1 MTPPLPAP
9 PASTAPFLRASGL
22 SRSFGERRVLTDVAF
37 TVHAGA
43 RAGLIGQNGSGK
55 STLLRILAGIDR
67 ADAGTVEVPA
77 GARIGLLR
85 QDFPLD
91 AAASLREVLHEAQ
104 APQFLARARV
114 EQAGDALALDPDD
127 PERIRELDEAV
138 AAAER
143 TGAWTAESRAEAAV
157 AGLGLASVDPGRA
170 VETLSGGQRAR
181 LMLAGLLLA
190 RPDILLLDE
199 PTNHLDDDA
208 ADFLHRV
215 LAGWHG
221 PVIAASHDR
230 AFLDDIATEILD
242 LDPVPASLAPGGLD
256 EDAPAT
262 EVRGLTRTR
271 GRYSDHVLQR
281 LGEREAWER
290 RYAAEQEELRR
301 LRARGRDSHLVGHSG
316 AAPRT
321 EGRAARK
328 FYADRNARVVRRRV
342 DDAARRLEALEGAQV
357 RRPPRELVF
366 GGLDVAG
373 TPRRAGAGLALR
385 EAGVTG
391 RLAPVTLDAGPG
403 DQVLVEG
410 PNGSGKST
418 LLAILAGHAAPTSGA
433 ADVRGRVGLLSQ
445 DPAPRD
451 PSLAVEEVYR
461 HAVGDARADAV
472 ALPAFGLL
480 DPRDLARPV
489 GVLSTGQLRRLEL
502 AIILADPPEILALD
516 EPTNHLSLDLATA
529 LESLLPGYPGI
540 VVVASHDRWLRRRWQ
555 GQVLSLAPVTG

>member
-342 DDAARRLEALEGAQV
+342 DDAARRL
-357 RRPPRELVF
+357 
-366 GGLDVAG
+366 
-373 TPRRAGAGLALR
+373 
-385 EAGVTG
+385 
-391 RLAPVTLDAGPG
+391 
-403 DQVLVEG
+403 
-410 PNGSGKST
+410 
-418 LLAILAGHAAPTSGA
+418 
-433 ADVRGRVGLLSQ
+433 
-445 DPAPRD
+445 
-451 PSLAVEEVYR
+451 
-461 HAVGDARADAV
+461 
-472 ALPAFGLL
+472 
-480 DPRDLARPV
+480 
-489 GVLSTGQLRRLEL
+489 
-502 AIILADPPEILALD
+502 
-516 EPTNHLSLDLATA
+516 
-529 LESLLPGYPGI
+529 
-540 VVVASHDRWLRRRWQ
+540 
-555 GQVLSLAPVTG
+555 